1 MQDSLLCGETHG
13 VAAMNGQYWGQSP
26 HLQDTTMKTLAT
38 DRALVTAWLLAQGGL
53 QMPAQQA
60 SPAPAAPT
68 QAPPAHS

>member
-1 MQDSLLCGETHG
+1 
-13 VAAMNGQYWGQSP
+13 
-26 HLQDTTMKTLAT
+26 MKTLAT

-53 QMPAQQA
+53 QMPTQQA